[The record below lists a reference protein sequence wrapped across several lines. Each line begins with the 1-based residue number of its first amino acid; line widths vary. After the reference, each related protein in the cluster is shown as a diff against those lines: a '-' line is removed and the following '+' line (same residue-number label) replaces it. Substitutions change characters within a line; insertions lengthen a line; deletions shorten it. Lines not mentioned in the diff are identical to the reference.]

1 MKVTKIRVIPKFMYV
16 GELTAITGHF
26 GIIDKRPETS
36 NIIVVMSTES
46 YEIDDFVTIDVDIAD
61 AGDVSVMDTSLWK
74 DIKELITNIPYDDI
88 INFIP
93 AASMNVWFSC
103 KEQALGELDNILNP
117 PVPAPKP
124 VVEEPAEA
132 VEQNAVQK
140 LYFPMVNGN
149 VYDIDIRN
157 INWEDTA
164 AHARDIAA
172 KQQSF
177 RAIVYNLFKAEST
190 EEERNQMID
199 DAGTIIND
207 AFTALG
213 MDVKYDNMDSSDD
226 PRTMLLLKLFDL
238 NSIYSEFMTHI
249 HMYALRNDFA
259 LTMQRIAENYMDL
272 YKTEQVE
279 ETGDPVA
286 EMIDEVADTDADVE
300 EE

>member
-16 GELTAITGHF
+16 GEMTAITGHF

-36 NIIVVMSTES
+36 NIIVVMSTENNA
-46 YEIDDFVTIDVDIAD
+46 IDDFITIDIDIAD
-61 AGDVSVMDTSLWK
+61 AGDVSIMDTSLWK

-103 KEQALGELDNILNP
+103 KEQALDELNNILNP

-132 VEQNAVQK
+132 VEQNADQK

-149 VYDIDIRN
+149 IYDIDIRN
-157 INWEDTA
+157 INWEDTVS
-164 AHARDIAA
+164 HARDVAA

-199 DAGTIIND
+199 NADTIIND

-213 MDVKYDNMDSSDD
+213 MDIKYDNMDSGDD
-226 PRTMLLLKLFDL
+226 PRIMLLLKLFDL
-238 NSIYSEFMTHI
+238 NTIYSEFMTHI

-259 LTMQRIAENYMDL
+259 VTMQRIAENYMDL
-272 YKTEQVE
+272 YKPEQVE
-279 ETGDPVA
+279 ETADPVS
-286 EMIDEVADTDADVE
+286 EMIDEVADTDAE
-300 EE
+300 EK

>member
-36 NIIVVMSTES
+36 VITVVMSTES
-46 YEIDDFVTIDVDIAD
+46 YEIDDFITIDIDIAD
-61 AGDVSVMDTSLWK
+61 AGDVSIMNLALWG
-74 DIKELITNIPYDDI
+74 DIKDLITNIAHDDI

-103 KEQALGELDNILNP
+103 KEQALAELDNILNP
-117 PVPAPKP
+117 PAEPEPEPA
-124 VVEEPAEA
+124 VEEPAETVGQDA
-132 VEQNAVQK
+132 DQK
-140 LYFPMVNGN
+140 LYFPLVNGN

-259 LTMQRIAENYMDL
+259 VTMQRIAENYMDL
-272 YKTEQVE
+272 YKTAEQPA
-279 ETGDPVA
+279 ETEDPVA
-286 EMIDEVADTDADVE
+286 ETIDEVADAE

>member
-16 GELTAITGHF
+16 GEMTAITGHF

-36 NIIVVMSTES
+36 NIIVVMSTENNA
-46 YEIDDFVTIDVDIAD
+46 IDDFITIDIDIAD
-61 AGDVSVMDTSLWK
+61 AGDVSIMDTSLWK

-103 KEQALGELDNILNP
+103 KEQALDELNNILNP

-132 VEQNAVQK
+132 VEQNADQK

-149 VYDIDIRN
+149 IYDIDIRN
-157 INWEDTA
+157 INWEDTVS
-164 AHARDIAA
+164 HARDVAA

-199 DAGTIIND
+199 NADTIIND

-213 MDVKYDNMDSSDD
+213 MDIKYDNMDSGDD
-226 PRTMLLLKLFDL
+226 PRIMLLLKLFDL
-238 NSIYSEFMTHI
+238 NTIYSEFMTHI

-259 LTMQRIAENYMDL
+259 VTMQRIAENYMDL
-272 YKTEQVE
+272 YKTEQAE

-286 EMIDEVADTDADVE
+286 EIIDEVADTDAAVE
-300 EE
+300 EK

>member
-16 GELTAITGHF
+16 SELTAITGHF

-36 NIIVVMSTES
+36 VITVVMSTES
-46 YEIDDFVTIDVDIAD
+46 HEIDDFITIDIDIAD
-61 AGDVSVMDTSLWK
+61 AGDVSIMNLALWE
-74 DIKELITNIPYDDI
+74 DIKDLITNIAHDDI

-103 KEQALGELDNILNP
+103 KEQALDELDNILNP
-117 PVPAPKP
+117 PAEPAPEP
-124 VVEEPAEA
+124 AVEESTETVGQDAD
-132 VEQNAVQK
+132 QK
-140 LYFPMVNGN
+140 LYFPLVNGN
-149 VYDIDIRN
+149 VYDINIRN

-259 LTMQRIAENYMDL
+259 VTMQRIAENYMNL
-272 YKTEQVE
+272 YKTTEQPA
-279 ETGDPVA
+279 ETEDPVA
-286 EMIDEVADTDADVE
+286 ETIDEVVDAE

>member
-16 GELTAITGHF
+16 GEMTAITGHF

-36 NIIVVMSTES
+36 NIIVVMSTENNA
-46 YEIDDFVTIDVDIAD
+46 IDDFITIDIAIAD
-61 AGDVSVMDTSLWK
+61 AGDVSIMDTSLWK

-103 KEQALGELDNILNP
+103 KEQALDELNNILNP

-132 VEQNAVQK
+132 VEQNADQK

-149 VYDIDIRN
+149 IYDIDIRN
-157 INWEDTA
+157 INWEDTVS
-164 AHARDIAA
+164 HARDVAA

-199 DAGTIIND
+199 NADTIIND

-213 MDVKYDNMDSSDD
+213 MDIKYDNMDSGDD
-226 PRTMLLLKLFDL
+226 PRIMLLLKLFDL
-238 NSIYSEFMTHI
+238 NTIYSEFMTHI

-259 LTMQRIAENYMDL
+259 VTMQRIAENYMDL
-272 YKTEQVE
+272 YKPEQVE
-279 ETGDPVA
+279 ETGDPVS
-286 EMIDEVADTDADVE
+286 EMIDEVADAE
-300 EE
+300 EK